1 VVLLDLVDDRVV
13 TVILSYPFCSS
24 ASSLWQLSRF
34 LGTCG
39 PGIPQVRAQFRPE
52 GCSDKQ
58 LRGVCTEKEET
69 AAGQGAAHTH
79 IIMRFWKFEYHLG
92 LTIFFVRG
100 TYSRAA
106 DFEKEPVLIFARE

>member
-34 LGTCG
+34 LGTRG

-58 LRGVCTEKEET
+58 LRGVCKEKEET
-69 AAGQGAAHTH
+69 AHTH
-79 IIMRFWKFEYHLG
+79 IMMRFWKFEYHLG

-100 TYSRAA
+100 ANNRAA
-106 DFEKEPVLIFARE
+106 DFEKEPVLVFARE